1 MTGKWHTFVYAG
13 LSFDNEYFDCNS
25 RAANP
30 IIGLKLKDS
39 SSGSAVAR

>member
-1 MTGKWHTFVYAG
+1 MTGKEHTFVYAG
-13 LSFDNEYFDCNS
+13 LSLGVEYWR

-30 IIGLKLKDS
+30 KMGVKLKDS